1 MTQRAFAAT
10 WCCTLAAHTRHDCAL
25 KDPPRVATAGPSTA
39 NKMSRLTSSVCY
51 TRSNVIKRPLMVQ
64 AVRQWWRGRHGRH
77 TRARERT
84 ACPVLLLVLQ
94 QPPDARVH
102 VFR

>member
-1 MTQRAFAAT
+1 MI
-10 WCCTLAAHTRHDCAL
+10 AL

-64 AVRQWWRGRHGRH
+64 AVRQWWRGRHGH